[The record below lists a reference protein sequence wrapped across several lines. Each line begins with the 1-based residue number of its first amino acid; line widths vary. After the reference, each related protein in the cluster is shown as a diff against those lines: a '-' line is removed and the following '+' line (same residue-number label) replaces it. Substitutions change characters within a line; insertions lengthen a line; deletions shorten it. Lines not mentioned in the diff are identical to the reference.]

1 MNNKSELY
9 KELTREDLV
18 KIIEF
23 NFNETNF
30 DYSLLKGGL
39 FNTTYLITLISGQK
53 LVLRVGPINRHL
65 LIPFENNLM
74 QAEKYFYNLC
84 KQENLPVSNVIV
96 CDTRKKVIDRDY
108 MIVDYIDSIVMSE
121 ANLSKEEK
129 DILYEQVG
137 NYAYKIQNI
146 KGEKFGR
153 LADLVVGKG
162 FSKWSDYIKNDIE
175 QITNLHLKYNI
186 FTAEE
191 IEIIMNTII
200 KYIDI
205 LDEIKTPSLTHCD
218 LWEGNILLS
227 RKNNKYKIA
236 AIIDGDRAIFADAE
250 YEFGCPYMTNEF
262 FIKGYGKEIGKDIN
276 SIIRRKIYWIAY
288 NLVDCYVWIVE
299 YKNKESGEETKRKIL
314 EVLSQF

>member
-9 KELTREDLV
+9 KELGREDLV

-39 FNTTYLITLISGQK
+39 FNTTYLITLTSGQK